1 MARKGDGVPVVDVHT
16 HMLNQ
21 EWVDLLIS
29 RSGLYTVE
37 EVLGGSRAV
46 HRAGAPFMTLTPG
59 MFDYDLRI
67 AEMDKAGVDIAIV
80 SLTSPNVFWGDAATS
95 AEAARIVNDDMAAA
109 QQRYPARLRW
119 LASLPWQHPE
129 LAVAELA
136 RSVERGAVGVMTLAN
151 IDGRPLTD
159 ARFGDVWRAIDDHA
173 LPVLVHPT
181 APPGVEQLEMERYN
195 LVATVGFTFD
205 TTLALSRM
213 ILDGFFDTYRR
224 LRVIGAHAGGYLP
237 FLIGRLDT
245 WHRSFE
251 PVRET
256 IQRLPSTYLDRICVD
271 SIAYTREALELTV
284 SVFGPRRVLYGSDYP
299 HKCGRMDEIL
309 DLVAQLPAETAE
321 QVRGANAV
329 RIFGL

>member
-1 MARKGDGVPVVDVHT
+1 MPVVDVHT
-16 HMLNQ
+16 HMLSG
-21 EWVDLLIS
+21 EWLDLLVE
-29 RSGLYTVE
+29 RSGAYTVE

-80 SLTSPNVFWGDAATS
+80 SLTCPNVFWGDASTS
-95 AEAARIVNDDMAAA
+95 AEAARLINDDMAGA
-109 QQRYPARLRW
+109 QRRYPDRIRW
-119 LASLPWQHPE
+119 LTSLPWQYPE
-129 LAVAELA
+129 RAVAELD
-136 RSVERGAVGVMTLAN
+136 RSREAGAAGVMTLAN
-151 IDGRPLTD
+151 IDGQPLTD
-159 ARFGDVWRAIDDHA
+159 PRFSDVWRAIDDHG
-173 LPVLVHPT
+173 LPVLIHPSL
-181 APPGVEQLEMERYN
+181 PPGLEQMEMERYN

-224 LRVIGAHAGGYLP
+224 LKIIGAHAGGYLP

-256 IQRLPSTYLDRICVD
+256 IQQLPSSYLDRFCVD
-271 SIAYTREALELTV
+271 SIAYTREALDLTV
-284 SVFGPRRVLYGSDYP
+284 SVFGPRSVLYGSDYP
-299 HKCGRMDEIL
+299 HKCGRMDEML
-309 DLVAQLPAETAE
+309 DLVGQLPAETAE

-329 RIFGL
+329 RIFDL

>member
-1 MARKGDGVPVVDVHT
+1 MPVVDVHT
-16 HMLNQ
+16 HMLSR
-21 EWVDLLIS
+21 EWVDLLVE
-29 RSGLYTVE
+29 RSGVYTVG
-37 EVLGGSRAV
+37 EVLGGSQAV

-80 SLTSPNVFWGDAATS
+80 SLTCPNVFWGDAATS
-95 AEAARIVNDDMAAA
+95 TEAARLVNDDMAAA
-109 QQRYPARLRW
+109 QRRYPDRIRW
-119 LASLPWQHPE
+119 LTSLPWQYPE
-129 LAVAELA
+129 QAIAELD
-136 RSVERGAVGVMTLAN
+136 RSCEAGAVGVMTLAN
-151 IDGRPLTD
+151 IGGRPLTD
-159 ARFGDVWRAIDDHA
+159 PQFSAIWRAIDDRA
-173 LPVLVHPT
+173 LPVLVHPGL
-181 APPGVEQLEMERYN
+181 PPGLEQMEMERYN

-224 LRVIGAHAGGYLP
+224 LRIIGAHAGGYLP
-237 FLIGRLDT
+237 FLVGRLDT

-256 IQRLPSTYLDRICVD
+256 IQQLPSSYLDRICVD
-271 SIAYTREALELTV
+271 SIVYTPEALELTV
-284 SVFGPRRVLYGSDYP
+284 SVFGPRGVLYGSDYP
-299 HKCGRMDEIL
+299 HKCGRMDEML